1 MSRRSETGF
10 SPALLGSV
18 AFHGALAAAFLIG
31 WPWKAPKPITLG
43 ESVPVTIVT
52 EGPTNVRPAEEAPV
66 EQAAQTEEPTPEATP
81 QPPAPVPAPRPTPA
95 PTPPAKAPPQPTPK
109 PNPTPPKPAPAPTLK
124 PVPKPTP
131 TPAKKPAP
139 AKPSEDFF
147 SSLEAS
153 LAKTKKATGK
163 PTANA
168 ARGPTRAETSVSARP
183 AAGAATGLSAAALGR
198 LQGEVQDRWNPNCE
212 VEGGSN
218 VNVRVV
224 FVIGA
229 GGRVIG
235 QPESP
240 GTSSPDPVVKAASDR
255 AVRALLQASPFA
267 YLPSD
272 LYGQKIAL
280 NFNAKQACSG

>member
-1 MSRRSETGF
+1 MSQSRDPGL
-10 SPALLGSV
+10 SPALIGSV
-18 AFHGALAAAFLIG
+18 AFHGLVVAAFLVG
-31 WPWKAPKPITLG
+31 WPWTAPKPITLG

-66 EQAAQTEEPTPEATP
+66 EQTAQTEDPTPEATP
-81 QPPAPVPAPRPTPA
+81 TPPAPVPSPKPTPA

-109 PNPTPPKPAPAPTLK
+109 P
-124 PVPKPTP
+124 TP
-131 TPAKKPAP
+131 TPAKPAPTVKPTPAPTPAPAKKPA

-147 SSLEAS
+147 ASLEAS

-168 ARGPTRAETSVSARP
+168 PKGPARAETSVSARP

-212 VEGGSN
+212 VEGGAN

-224 FVIGA
+224 FVIGP
-229 GGRVIG
+229 GGRVVG

>member
-1 MSRRSETGF
+1 MSRTRETGF
-10 SPALLGSV
+10 SPALIGSV

-66 EQAAQTEEPTPEATP
+66 EQTAQTEEPTPEATP
-81 QPPAPVPAPRPTPA
+81 TPPAPVPAPTPTPA
-95 PTPPAKAPPQPTPK
+95 PTPPAKAPPP
-109 PNPTPPKPAPAPTLK
+109 

-131 TPAKKPAP
+131 KPTPAKPTP
-139 AKPSEDFF
+139 AKPKEDFF
-147 SSLEAS
+147 ASLEAS
-153 LAKTKKATGK
+153 LAKTKKSTGK

-168 ARGPTRAETSVSARP
+168 PKGQARAETSVSARP

-212 VEGGSN
+212 VEGGAN

-224 FVIGA
+224 FVIGP
-229 GGRVIG
+229 GGRVVG